1 MSGYLG
7 ADTIEKTLTAIKKCQ
22 SKSELD
28 KVLHQRT
35 QMVACHV
42 VPRASSKHQLDILG
56 KLFVFESNPALQ
68 LAAGHALQALL
79 FRQLDRGEQ
88 KLPEFQELERI
99 MRQGLTIDSSA
110 IKDSTLLG
118 VFVKLYKLTIF
129 ALVLASKQSSVSD
142 KKQLHVT
149 IEASCILS
157 DLKSFK
163 SNCHTY
169 HPSLTKHVDF
179 QLKLTMAALQH
190 KIWLD
195 KTKDKTK
202 DGMGKILQL
211 VNIYI
216 NTTQAPEDKKKGEE
230 TILKTFADK
239 KMSDTERCVLL
250 HYLASVVH
258 NCPKLL
264 QMCIRIFHAELIRSQ
279 GKLFGLAKSRNLL
292 VSCAVLFQQICL
304 SITDEG
310 RYFWSLQ

>member
-1 MSGYLG
+1 MSGYSG

-56 KLFVFESNPALQ
+56 KLLVYESNPALQ

-79 FRQLDRGEQ
+79 FRLLDRGEQ
-88 KLPEFQELERI
+88 KLPELQELERI
-99 MRQGLTIDSSA
+99 MREGLIINSSVL
-110 IKDSTLLG
+110 KDSTLLS
-118 VFVKLYKLTIF
+118 VYVELNKLTIF
-129 ALVLASKQSSVSD
+129 AIVLASKQSSVSD

-149 IEASCILS
+149 KEASGMLS
-157 DLKSFK
+157 ALKSFK
-163 SNCHTY
+163 DNCHTC
-169 HPSLTKHVDF
+169 HPSLTKRVDF
-179 QLKLTMAALQH
+179 QLEPTMDALQH
-190 KIWLD
+190 MIWLD
-195 KTKDKTK
+195 KTKDA
-202 DGMGKILQL
+202 MGEILKL

-216 NTTQAPEDKKKGEE
+216 NTTHAPEDKKKAEK

-258 NCPKLL
+258 NCPKIL
-264 QMCIRIFHAELIRSQ
+264 QLCITVFQTELTRSQ
-279 GKLFGLAKSRNLL
+279 GRLFGPGKSRNLL

-310 RYFWSLQ
+310 KYFWSRQ